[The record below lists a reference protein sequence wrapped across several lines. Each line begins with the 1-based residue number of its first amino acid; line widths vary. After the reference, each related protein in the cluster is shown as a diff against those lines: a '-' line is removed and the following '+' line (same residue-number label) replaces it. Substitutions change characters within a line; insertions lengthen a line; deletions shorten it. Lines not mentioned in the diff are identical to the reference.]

1 MQHFTNKRWSEKKIT
16 EQWNDNY
23 TWTNRTHQ
31 QVCISDPQVG
41 HTHLETHIYCIS
53 SQCCPHGPIYKS
65 SLNKSVLRP
74 SVLVLGPQS
83 LRKLPRIATCKQSVM
98 YDHVTPINSV
108 TTIVQVMVKNG
119 LLTEFQYKL
128 QFFCQC
134 YCKTLNF
141 CESSKIAKLNTHKFL
156 YPQTLNCAHD

>member
-31 QVCISDPQVG
+31 QGCISDPQVG

-108 TTIVQVMVKNG
+108 TTSCRLWWRMAYLPNSNINFNFYVNVTVKHLIFVNRV
-119 LLTEFQYKL
+119 KSR
-128 QFFCQC
+128 
-134 YCKTLNF
+134 N
-141 CESSKIAKLNTHKFL
+141 
-156 YPQTLNCAHD
+156 